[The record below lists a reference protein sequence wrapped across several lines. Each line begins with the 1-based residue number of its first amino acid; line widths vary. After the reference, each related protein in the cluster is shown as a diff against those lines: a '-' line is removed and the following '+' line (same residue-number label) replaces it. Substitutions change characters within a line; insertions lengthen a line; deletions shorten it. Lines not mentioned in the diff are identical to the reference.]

1 MWYEGGF
8 ESVEMVA
15 LVMWLSGIVSDR
27 DGHDSCLERW
37 KSVIMKGIAQ
47 CMGLKYPSHLP
58 GLECFGQFI

>member
-27 DGHDSCLERW
+27 DGME
-37 KSVIMKGIAQ
+37 AT
-47 CMGLKYPSHLP
+47 
-58 GLECFGQFI
+58 